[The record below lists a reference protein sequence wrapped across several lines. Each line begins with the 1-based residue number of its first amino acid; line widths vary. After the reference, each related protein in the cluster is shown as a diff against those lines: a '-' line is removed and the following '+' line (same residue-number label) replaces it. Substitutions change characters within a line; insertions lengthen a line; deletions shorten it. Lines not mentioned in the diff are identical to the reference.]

1 MIPVYY
7 KLQASLAI
15 HPCDVVL
22 KQVQKKQFRGYFVFV
37 SVHSG
42 LAARG
47 GTASP
52 VQGGRQ
58 ASWIHN
64 LDNIEITREGLSSE
78 KAELHG

>member
-1 MIPVYY
+1 MFPFFVGVGDCSFDPFSRYLYTINFR
-7 KLQASLAI
+7 ADLAI

-47 GTASP
+47 GSAWP
-52 VQGGRQ
+52 YKVAG
-58 ASWIHN
+58 
-64 LDNIEITREGLSSE
+64 
-78 KAELHG
+78 